1 LDSPIVIAIISIF
14 LVLGNFF
21 FVAAEYALI
30 GTRRAKI
37 EQRARKGERRAKAVL
52 FALDNLSPFVAATQ
66 VAITMLG
73 IAMGSVTEPFVRGE
87 LEKLL
92 GSVNPAFSFVLS
104 YFLITFVLVVVGE
117 LLPKYLTIKY
127 PEGFALFTAIPLNY
141 LRLILKPLVW
151 LVQTS
156 ASGLARLMGIDTSQV
171 DRGGVQKE
179 ELMVLIR
186 AGQSDLE
193 DTHAGFIERALRLD
207 DLTAR
212 EVMIHRTDIRFLDV
226 DTPREQLIG
235 RLGSLPHTRLP
246 VCRGDIDDLVG
257 VAYLHDIVKHIEDPG
272 FTLEKIAREPIIVP
286 ENLTL
291 DKAVSMMR
299 EQRTQILMVVDEY
312 GGTAGLITLEDVVE
326 EIFGE
331 LEDKVEADRPLVETH
346 PSGRISARGDLR
358 FDELLRH
365 LDIDLDDE
373 PETNTLGQ
381 MFQDRLGR
389 VPKIGDQI
397 DTVIGKMRVE
407 NMARRR
413 VTRVSLKLRQ
423 PEPAPE

>member
-1 LDSPIVIAIISIF
+1 MLSPPAVIIISIL

-52 FALDNLSPFVAATQ
+52 SALDNISPFVAATQ

-73 IAMGSVTEPFVRGE
+73 IAIGSVTEPFVTENLQR
-87 LEKLL
+87 
-92 GSVNPAFSFVLS
+92 AFGAAVPTWLSFALS
-104 YFLITFVLVVVGE
+104 YAMITYVLVVVGE
-117 LLPKYLTIKY
+117 LFPKYWAIRSPETVAIWTTVPLT
-127 PEGFALFTAIPLNY
+127 LFSIA
-141 LRLILKPLVW
+141 LKPLVW
-151 LVQTS
+151 LVQSS
-156 ASGLARLMGIDTSQV
+156 ASGLARIVGIDTSQI
-171 DRGGVQKE
+171 DRGVQKE
-179 ELMVLIR
+179 ELMMLVR
-186 AGQSDLE
+186 AGQSELE
-193 DTHAGFIERALRLD
+193 EAHAEFVARALNLD
-207 DLTAR
+207 ELNAR
-212 EVMIHRTDIRFLDV
+212 EVMIHRTDIKYLDV
-226 DTPREQLIG
+226 DTPPDQLLG
-235 RLGSLPHTRLP
+235 RVGKLPHTRLP

-257 VAYLHDIVKHIEDPG
+257 VVYLHDIVKHHDEQG
-272 FTLEKIAREPIIVP
+272 FTLEKITRPPVIVP

-291 DKAVSMMR
+291 DKAVNMMR
-299 EQRTQILMVVDEY
+299 EERTQILMVVDEY

-331 LEDKVEADRPLVETH
+331 LEDRVEAERPPVETH
-346 PSGRISARGDLR
+346 PSGRISIKGDLR

-365 LDIDLDDE
+365 LDIELDEE
-373 PETNTLGQ
+373 PETDSLGQ

-397 DTVIGKMRVE
+397 DTLIGKMRVE

-413 VTRVSLKLRQ
+413 VTRVSLKLRKTGD
-423 PEPAPE
+423 

>member
-1 LDSPIVIAIISIF
+1 M
-14 LVLGNFF
+14 GNFL

-37 EQRARKGERRAKAVL
+37 EPRARKGERRARAVL
-52 FALDNLSPFVAATQ
+52 KALDNLSPFVAATQ

-73 IAMGSVTEPFVRGE
+73 IALGSITEPFVTAQ
-87 LEKLL
+87 LQKLL
-92 GSVNPAFSFVLS
+92 GSSVSPGVSFALS
-104 YFLITFVLVVVGE
+104 YLLITYVLVVVGE
-117 LLPKYLTIKY
+117 LFPKYLTIKN
-127 PEGFALFTAIPLNY
+127 PEGFALFTAIPLTT
-141 LRLILKPLVW
+141 LTIALKPLVW
-151 LVQTS
+151 FVQTS
-156 ASGLARLMGIDTSQV
+156 ASGLARLIGVDTSQV

-193 DTHAGFIERALRLD
+193 DLHAGFVARALRLD

-212 EVMIHRTDIRFLDV
+212 EVMIHRLDMKFLDI
-226 DTPREQLIG
+226 DTPFDQVMG
-235 RLGSLPHTRLP
+235 RVGKIPHTRIP

-257 VAYLHDIVKHIEDPG
+257 IVYLHDIVKNFDEPG
-272 FTLEKIAREPIIVP
+272 MTLEKLTRPPVIVP

-291 DKAVSMMR
+291 DKAVNMMR
-299 EQRTQILMVVDEY
+299 EERTQILMVVDEY

-326 EIFGE
+326 EVFGE
-331 LEDKVEADRPLVETH
+331 LEDKVESDRPLVETF
-346 PSGRISARGDLR
+346 PSGRVSARGELR

-365 LDIDLDDE
+365 LDIDLDGE
-373 PETNTLGQ
+373 PETDTLGQ

-397 DTVIGKMRVE
+397 DTLIGKMRVE

-413 VTRVSLKLRQ
+413 VTRVSLKLRNQ
-423 PEPAPE
+423 VPQDPN

>member
-1 LDSPIVIAIISIF
+1 MESPIVVTIVSIL

-37 EQRARKGERRAKAVL
+37 EQRARRGERRAKAVL
-52 FALDNLSPFVAATQ
+52 NALDNLSPFVAATQ

-73 IAMGSVTEPFVRGE
+73 IALGSITEPFITSELQRVFGENVNRG
-87 LEKLL
+87 
-92 GSVNPAFSFVLS
+92 VSFALS
-104 YFLITFVLVVVGE
+104 YFLITYVLVVVGE
-117 LLPKYLTIKY
+117 LFPKYLTIKN
-127 PEGFALFTAIPLNY
+127 PEGFALFTAIPLTW
-141 LRLILKPLVW
+141 LTLALKPLVW

-156 ASGLARLMGIDTSQV
+156 ASGLARIIGVDTSQV

-186 AGQSDLE
+186 AGQSDME
-193 DTHAGFIERALRLD
+193 DLHAGFVERALRLD
-207 DLTAR
+207 ELTAR
-212 EVMIHRTDIRFLDV
+212 EIMIHRLDIKFLDV
-226 DTPREQLIG
+226 DTPIDQLLG
-235 RLGSLPHTRLP
+235 RLSKLPHTRLP
-246 VCRGDIDDLVG
+246 VCRGDIDELVG
-257 VAYLHDIVKHIEDPG
+257 VVYLHDIVKYYDDPG
-272 FTLEKIAREPIIVP
+272 FSLEKITRPPVIVP

-291 DKAVSMMR
+291 DKAVNMMR
-299 EQRTQILMVVDEY
+299 EERTQILMVVDEY

-331 LEDKVEADRPLVETH
+331 LEDKLESERPLVETF
-346 PSGRISARGDLR
+346 PSGRVSARGELR

-365 LDIDLDDE
+365 LDIDLNEE
-373 PETNTLGQ
+373 PETDTLGQ

-397 DTVIGKMRVE
+397 DTLIGKMRVE

-413 VTRVSLKLRQ
+413 VTRVSLKLRNL
-423 PEPAPE
+423 ENES